1 MRSARQLLERND
13 VSILSRFGANRH
25 LADDALMEI
34 WAAANSATEPHLTAC
49 AHCRARFAA
58 IDTWLDDLRTDARAE
73 AEEAMSPE
81 RLAAQQAQIFRRLEA
96 LERPARIITFP
107 RFTRARGEQRRTVPR
122 WVPTAAAAGLVI
134 GLATGQLFNLTDFLN
149 RPRPGANSVP
159 VAETASRPAGAP
171 SSTPPSLDEAIFYGD
186 ADMTVRSAQFL
197 STLDE
202 LTPRARDDDRPR

>member
-1 MRSARQLLERND
+1 MGNARQLLERND
-13 VSILSRFGANRH
+13 VSILNRFGATRH
-25 LADDALMEI
+25 LDDEALMEV
-34 WAAANSATEPHLTAC
+34 WASAASANEPHLTAC

-58 IDTWLDDLRTDARAE
+58 IDTWLDEVRTEARAE

-107 RFTRARGEQRRTVPR
+107 RFTRARGEQRRMVPR
-122 WVPTAAAAGLVI
+122 WVPTAAAAGLII
-134 GLATGQLFNLTDFLN
+134 GLAAGQLFNLTSILN
-149 RPRPGANSVP
+149 APRPGSNSASVP
-159 VAETASRPAGAP
+159 ETVSRPAGAP
-171 SSTPPSLDEAIFYGD
+171 STAPSLDEAIFYGD

-197 STLDE
+197 ATLDE

>member
-1 MRSARQLLERND
+1 MRNARHLLERND

-25 LADDALMEI
+25 LDDDALMEI
-34 WAAANSATEPHLTAC
+34 WAAATSATEPHLTSC
-49 AHCRARFAA
+49 AHCRARLAA

-73 AEEAMSPE
+73 AEEAMSPD

-107 RFTRARGEQRRTVPR
+107 RFTRARGEPRRMVPR

-149 RPRPGANSVP
+149 RPRPGSNSTP
-159 VAETASRPAGAP
+159 VAETASRPAGGP
-171 SSTPPSLDEAIFYGD
+171 SSTPSLDEAIFYGD
-186 ADMTVRSAQFL
+186 GDMTARSAQFL